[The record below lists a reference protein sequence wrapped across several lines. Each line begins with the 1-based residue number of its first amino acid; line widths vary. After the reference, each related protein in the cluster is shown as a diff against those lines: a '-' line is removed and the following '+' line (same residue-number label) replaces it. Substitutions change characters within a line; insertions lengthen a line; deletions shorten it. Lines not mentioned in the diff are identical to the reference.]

1 MAFFEASLFR
11 LLGSVADMD
20 SSLSNVEP
28 EPGSFSVRRGRGTGI
43 EGGVFDVAAVSF
55 EWLVTGP
62 RPVCVNGSE
71 IAGLPA
77 RPVPLDELGA
87 VLVAEECTQAV
98 RDAAWT
104 YLITRARTERGTW
117 TVACVGLA
125 LPVLLSVAAA
135 LTKGFRGDK
144 HDIHADVLTGFLQ
157 GLNEVDLDR
166 PAILARLRWVAFR
179 CGYLA
184 LREALDGP
192 LLTEELDE
200 LSARS
205 ARFRSA
211 PPHRL
216 GGHPEALLMAAV
228 RDGVLTLEEAALIW
242 DTRFGEVPIEDAGG
256 PLGRAGWAIRKVRSR
271 AEQRLVSDMIG
282 NEDNPA
288 GSLSRIRQAQRSTP
302 AWLRGLPRL
311 ADLPVPRT
319 GPRSDIASRGTQ
331 LPADPRFCTSRFGS
345 AALAQTGREVNSC
358 D

>member
-28 EPGSFSVRRGRGTGI
+28 EPGSCSVRRGTGI

-62 RPVCVNGSE
+62 RPVCVNGAE

-87 VLVAEECTQAV
+87 VLVAEECTQDV

-125 LPVLLSVAAA
+125 LPVLLPVAAA
-135 LTKGFRGDK
+135 LTKWFSGDK
-144 HDIHADVLTGFLQ
+144 HDIHAEVLTGFLQ
-157 GLNEVDLDR
+157 WLNEVDLDR
-166 PAILARLRWVAFR
+166 PAILARLRWAAFR

-184 LREALDGP
+184 LREALDAP

-200 LSARS
+200 LAARS

-211 PPHRL
+211 PPQRL
-216 GGHPEALLMAAV
+216 GGHPEDLLMAAV
-228 RDGVLTLEEAALIW
+228 RDGVITFEEAALIW
-242 DTRFGEVPIEDAGG
+242 DTRFGDVPIEDAGG
-256 PLGRAGWAIRKVRSR
+256 PLGRDGWAIRKVRSR
-271 AEQRLVSDMIG
+271 AEQRLISDLTG
-282 NEDNPA
+282 HEDNPA
-288 GSLSRIRQAQRSTP
+288 VSVPRVRQASLLIP
-302 AWLRGLPRL
+302 AWLRCLPRL
-311 ADLPVPRT
+311 ADAPVPR
-319 GPRSDIASRGTQ
+319 SDLASRGTQ
-331 LPADPRFCTSRFGS
+331 LPAEPRFHTRRIGS

>member
-1 MAFFEASLFR
+1 
-11 LLGSVADMD
+11 MD

-77 RPVPLDELGA
+77 RLVPLDELGA
-87 VLVAEECTQAV
+87 VLVAEECAQAV

-144 HDIHADVLTGFLQ
+144 HDIHAEVLTGFLQ
-157 GLNEVDLDR
+157 WLNEVDLDR
-166 PAILARLRWVAFR
+166 PAILARLRWAAFR
-179 CGYLA
+179 HGYLA
-184 LREALDGP
+184 LREALDAP

-211 PPHRL
+211 PPQQL
-216 GGHPEALLMAAV
+216 GGHPEDLLMAAV
-228 RDGVLTLEEAALIW
+228 RDGAITLEEAALIW
-242 DTRFGEVPIEDAGG
+242 DTRFGDVPIEDIGG
-256 PLGRAGWAIRKVRSR
+256 PLGRDGWAIRKVRSR
-271 AEQRLVSDMIG
+271 AEQRLISNLTG
-282 NEDNPA
+282 HEDNPA
-288 GSLSRIRQAQRSTP
+288 GSVRRVRQAPLVIP
-302 AWLRGLPRL
+302 AWLRCRPRL
-311 ADLPVPRT
+311 SDAPVPRT
-319 GPRSDIASRGTQ
+319 GSRSDLASRGTE
-331 LPADPRFCTSRFGS
+331 LPAEPCFHTRRIGS